1 MAAASSISAIKVD
14 TPRVASSPAPTR
26 AKIPSR
32 TEITASSH
40 ATKLPSCAIKTAQP
54 TDRINVLLPPI
65 FGPEIRPSE
74 AGSIFGLTYGIG
86 TDVAAAAKAHKM
98 SNSAVMSLIA
108 CMVSRSSSTPVLM
121 TNSPLAALSK
131 STENSIICNNLDV
144 PTNCCCRGCTNMAS
158 IVEICVPWM
167 CATLAIAAGFPQAPQ
182 KPQLPQP
189 PPALRDSK
197 SYLNPFVPTLTYSLP
212 YNFQYSA
219 PHYVFPLPD
228 SIKSSE
234 VKKPGPEKVENPV
247 EYTEKPKEEKKE
259 EFVNFVKYA
268 HPVYPQFYRF
278 PNSPVYSPVFPFPAA
293 PYRFFDF

>member
-1 MAAASSISAIKVD
+1 MI
-14 TPRVASSPAPTR
+14 
-26 AKIPSR
+26 
-32 TEITASSH
+32 
-40 ATKLPSCAIKTAQP
+40 
-54 TDRINVLLPPI
+54 
-65 FGPEIRPSE
+65 
-74 AGSIFGLTYGIG
+74 
-86 TDVAAAAKAHKM
+86 
-98 SNSAVMSLIA
+98 
-108 CMVSRSSSTPVLM
+108 
-121 TNSPLAALSK
+121 LAF
-131 STENSIICNNLDV
+131 
-144 PTNCCCRGCTNMAS
+144 M
-158 IVEICVPWM
+158 M

-182 KPQLPQP
+182 RPQLPQP

-234 VKKPGPEKVENPV
+234 VKKPGPEKVEKPV

-278 PNSPVYSPVFPFPAA
+278 PNYPVYSPVFPFPAA
-293 PYRFFDF
+293 PYPAKPGLEELQRATPRLGPVRFPPRGGWKWVKQGQVLGYLDHSEDSEATRRDVQRGKGARARQGVAAAARVAVGRCVVAAGGGKEGTRPRSLHPPGMRQP